1 MSQMP
6 LEYWNCDLWI
16 NTHLHTSNNII
27 YSFSHSVAGST
38 AKVTNMREA
47 NSCSLTSGSDA
58 TPHHTTEMRREHKQQ
73 QTAPRSPLFICFS
86 TAQSRDP
93 SVTHHLISRTV
104 RCHDDSRGPT
114 NKPKSQ
120 ISRWHW
126 KANAMQVDAD
136 AGCKDKLNSQAETPI
151 HCAQTNQPK
160 GRNSSRPVRPK
171 QAEYVVG
178 VAYISEGAARK
189 TR

>member
-1 MSQMP
+1 MAVWYYSCRSCHNASWV
-6 LEYWNCDLWI
+6 LEYWLMDPWTWMHSF
-16 NTHLHTSNNII
+16 THKQHHHLFIQPFCSWKYN
-27 YSFSHSVAGST
+27 
-38 AKVTNMREA
+38 KVTNMRET
-47 NSCSLTSGSDA
+47 NSSSLTSGTHA
-58 TPHHTTEMRREHKQQ
+58 TTQPTTQTRREHKQQ
-73 QTAPRSPLFICFS
+73 QPAPRSPLFICFS

-136 AGCKDKLNSQAETPI
+136 AGCKDKLSSQAETPI
-151 HCAQTNQPK
+151 HRAQTNPPR
-160 GRNSSRPVRPK
+160 GRNSSRWDWSK
-171 QAEYVVG
+171 Q
-178 VAYISEGAARK
+178 SR
-189 TR
+189 